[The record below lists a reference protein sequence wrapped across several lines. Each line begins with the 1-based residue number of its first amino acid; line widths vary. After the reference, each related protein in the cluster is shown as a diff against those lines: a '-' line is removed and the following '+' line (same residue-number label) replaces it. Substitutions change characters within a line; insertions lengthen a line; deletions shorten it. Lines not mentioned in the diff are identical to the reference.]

1 LNGFFIEFSELNT
14 IPKES
19 AEAMA
24 RLFLRFFTHPSHS
37 FPRRLAAVA
46 AGLGAALRGA
56 AIVAAGATCGIAH
69 GADTDRYIRD
79 WIAVPLVASAA
90 PDSKTVHA
98 GLVSG
103 TAVTLLETN
112 DSSGYSRVRTR
123 DGLVGWLATRYLS
136 NEPSARS
143 QLDQANTELQEL
155 RTLKTRLND
164 LPADLRTASQQLI
177 DLRAENARLQQELA
191 DSRRTPS
198 EAAAL
203 GAENTRLQAASNDL
217 QQQLRNRDA
226 ELQLLRTD
234 TSRSQFRDGGL
245 AVAAGMLLIVI
256 GRRLWPKK
264 RSEWS

>member
-1 LNGFFIEFSELNT
+1 LDGFFIEFSELNT

-24 RLFLRFFTHPSHS
+24 RLSLRFFTYFSRSLRACTTALSAHM
-37 FPRRLAAVA
+37 A
-46 AGLGAALRGA
+46 AALRCGA
-56 AIVAAGATCGIAH
+56 LIALGTWCAGSHAA
-69 GADTDRYIRD
+69 DSDRYIRD
-79 WIAVPLVASAA
+79 WIAVPLLASAD

-112 DSSGYSRVRTR
+112 DSSGFARVRTKE
-123 DGLVGWLATRYLS
+123 GAVGWLAIRYLS
-136 NEPSARS
+136 EEPSARA
-143 QLDQANTELQEL
+143 QLEQANAELLEL
-155 RTLKTRLND
+155 RALKTRLAD
-164 LPADLRTASQQLI
+164 LPPDLRTASQQLI
-177 DLRAENARLQQELA
+177 DARAESARLQQELA

-203 GAENTRLQAASNDL
+203 GAENTRLQASNDEL
-217 QQQLRNRDA
+217 QQQLAARDT

-234 TSRSQFRDGGL
+234 TSRRQFRDGGL